1 MSPAASTVCVRTADT
16 IGAANMD
23 ITCNTTHAVAK
34 KVEGKSDAEVDAMIE
49 EMGAAVEK
57 RRRREKQSEN
67 PISSTKQPA
76 RPALPPRPKDE

>member
-1 MSPAASTVCVRTADT
+1 
-16 IGAANMD
+16 MD

-57 RRRREKQSEN
+57 RRREKQSEN
-67 PISSTKQPA
+67 PRSSTKQPA

>member
-1 MSPAASTVCVRTADT
+1 
-16 IGAANMD
+16 
-23 ITCNTTHAVAK
+23 VAK

-57 RRRREKQSEN
+57 RRRREKQSEKSL
-67 PISSTKQPA
+67 SSTKQPA